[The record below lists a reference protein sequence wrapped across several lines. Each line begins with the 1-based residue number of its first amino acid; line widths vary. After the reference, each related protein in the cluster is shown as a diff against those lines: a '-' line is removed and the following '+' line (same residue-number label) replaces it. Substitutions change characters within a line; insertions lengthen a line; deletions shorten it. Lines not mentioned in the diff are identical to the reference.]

1 MWQSIKI
8 AVRLLIILTVLTGI
22 IYPMAV
28 TLTAQA
34 LFPAQAHGSLI
45 VRDGVLIGS
54 KLIGQNFSSPGYF
67 QGRPSAAGQDGYDA
81 ANSSGSNLGP
91 TNKKLMDG
99 ANENIQKFREINKI
113 DGNTTI
119 PAEMVLTSASGLDP
133 DISAQGAYLQIERI
147 ASSRNLPPE
156 KIRSLVDSLVI
167 DKQLGLLGET
177 RINVLQLNIAL
188 DALK

>member
-8 AVRLLIILTVLTGI
+8 AVRLLIIMTVLTGI
-22 IYPMAV
+22 IYPVAV

-54 KLIGQNFSSPGYF
+54 KLIGQSFSSPGYF

>member
-22 IYPMAV
+22 IYPVAV

-54 KLIGQNFSSPGYF
+54 KLIGQIFSSPGYF

-91 TNKKLMDG
+91 TNKKLMDN
-99 ANENIQKFREINKI
+99 ANENIQKFRDSNKL
-113 DGNTTI
+113 DSNTTI

-133 DISAQGAYLQIERI
+133 DISTQGAYLQIERI
-147 ASSRNLPPE
+147 ASSRTLPPE
-156 KIRSLVDSLVI
+156 KIRNLVDSMVI